1 MEHNAFFAKLCELEQ
16 DYETLQNCLQACQ
29 TLSPT
34 DLDQVLGQVDK
45 TYDQLNA
52 RLDSY
57 VHSGR
62 SPAIAALAQ
71 AQQTY
76 YLTVKQLS
84 QEQLPAY
91 LHNDTSTP
99 EEDRAEAEMLCAEY
113 AIDFARQSIYHALHT
128 VLTAVKPQSNHPKED
143 AQ

>member
-16 DYETLQNCLQACQ
+16 DYETLQGCLRACQ
-29 TLSPT
+29 TLSPSE
-34 DLDQVLGQVDK
+34 LEQVLGKVDK
-45 TYDQLNA
+45 TYDELNA
-52 RLDSY
+52 RLESY
-57 VHSGR
+57 VHSAR

-76 YLTVKQLS
+76 YLTVKRLS
-84 QEQLPAY
+84 EGQLPAY

-99 EEDRAEAEMLCAEY
+99 EEDRTEAEMLYAEY
-113 AIDFARQSIYHALHT
+113 AIDFARQSICHALRT
-128 VLTAVKPQSNHPKED
+128 VLTAIESQTNHPKED